1 MNWLRGLLIVSLLCP
16 AIARAANDTAGNKIV
31 GTAAAVNPASLGTPP
46 GEQSKKL
53 LFGTNV
59 VFKERI
65 QTQWAGHTQILF
77 LDQST
82 LTVAPNSEIVLDEFV
97 YDPSTGTGR
106 QAFSLGKGML
116 RFIGGAISHTV
127 GMTIDTPTTSLTI
140 RGGISIV
147 AYGLDGGT
155 TTRVLV
161 VFGHVTAEPRG
172 GNGVPQTFGTQGT
185 LVSIGANGKIDSKPA
200 SNAEIAG
207 FNAQF
212 QGKSGGPVTVATV
225 DQYLSSSGLTGAL
238 SPSPSLQTVANATS
252 QVSTNI
258 SSIQNQTQV
267 SNTVQQVASQPSST
281 TPVVAPSPPPPPPP
295 VVGGQPP
302 RRHPVTPTGRWWATT
317 AAATAGSW
325 WATTAATTAGR
336 WWATTPATPTAADVR
351 LSFRA
356 IHVDSGTIHGRLRRR
371 V

>member
-1 MNWLRGLLIVSLLCP
+1 MNWLRGLLILSLLCP
-16 AIARAANDTAGNKIV
+16 ATARAANDIAGNKIV
-31 GTAAAVNPASLGTPP
+31 GTAAVVNPASLGTPP
-46 GEQSKKL
+46 GEQSQTL
-53 LFGTNV
+53 LVGTNV
-59 VFKERI
+59 VFKEKI
-65 QTQWAGHTQILF
+65 QTQGAGQTQILF

-97 YDPSTGTGR
+97 YDPNTGTGR

-116 RFIGGAISHTV
+116 RFVGGAISHTV
-127 GMTIDTPTTSLTI
+127 GVTVDTPTSTLAI

-161 VFGHVTAEPRG
+161 VFGHVTAAPHG
-172 GNGVPQTFGTQGT
+172 GNGVPQTFGAQGT

-207 FNAQF
+207 FSAQF

-225 DQYLSSSGLTGAL
+225 DQYLGSSGLTSAL
-238 SPSPSLQTVANATS
+238 SPSSSLQTVANSTS

-258 SSIQNQTQV
+258 SSIQSQAQV
-267 SNTVQQVASQPSST
+267 SNTVQQVATQPNST

-295 VVGGQPP
+295 VVGPP
-302 RRHPVTPTGRWWATT
+302 SRP
-317 AAATAGSW
+317 
-325 WATTAATTAGR
+325 
-336 WWATTPATPTAADVR
+336 
-351 LSFRA
+351 
-356 IHVDSGTIHGRLRRR
+356 
-371 V
+371 

>member
-1 MNWLRGLLIVSLLCP
+1 M
-16 AIARAANDTAGNKIV
+16 
-31 GTAAAVNPASLGTPP
+31 
-46 GEQSKKL
+46 
-53 LFGTNV
+53 
-59 VFKERI
+59 
-65 QTQWAGHTQILF
+65 
-77 LDQST
+77 
-82 LTVAPNSEIVLDEFV
+82 APNSEIVLDEFV
-97 YDPSTGTGR
+97 YDPNTGTGH
-106 QAFSLGKGML
+106 QALSLGRGML

-127 GMTIDTPTTSLTI
+127 GVTIDTPTTSLTI

-185 LVSIGANGKIDSKPA
+185 LVSIGANGKVDSKPA

-238 SPSPSLQTVANATS
+238 SPSPSLQTVANSTS

-281 TPVVAPSPPPPPPP
+281 TPVVAPP
-295 VVGGQPP
+295 PP
-302 RRHPVTPTGRWWATT
+302 RRHRRSLVGNHRHRHPRRSLATT
-317 AAATAGSW
+317 AT
-325 WATTAATTAGR
+325 TTAATTAGR
-336 WWATTPATPTAADVR
+336 WWATTAATTAATPAGRWWATTAATPHR
-351 LSFRA
+351 RRHRRPALFPG
-356 IHVDSGTIHGRLRRR
+356 DSCRLRHHTRTPPAACLTSHSCKIPSAVRSAPTRIR